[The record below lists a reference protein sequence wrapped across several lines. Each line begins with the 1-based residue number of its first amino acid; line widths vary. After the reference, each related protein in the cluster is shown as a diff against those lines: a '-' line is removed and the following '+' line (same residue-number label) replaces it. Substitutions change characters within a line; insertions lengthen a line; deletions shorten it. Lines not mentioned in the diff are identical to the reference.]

1 MSSNFIRPGSHLSFF
16 LGASTASTAVVLAL
30 PVIYFFGRNQS
41 PPTSSDTCLCSTE
54 LDDDARKG
62 DCEVMEMLFQVDLS
76 KFFIRWGRKY
86 LSDRRRLEEERSR
99 KSQTCRGSNTPNTR
113 QIQDAFE
120 VPTEIPVVLRPLA
133 PEVRTLLQ
141 KYGCERD
148 CLSSSS
154 NDDKVSVRFAL
165 SRALQNGKVLWGH
178 FSRAVIQLDERTV
191 VKLGHNLLLTDADI
205 TAYIQSLTNNIPAPR
220 PLGAISI
227 GKTTYM
233 FMTFIKGS
241 SLDKLWS
248 SLSTEEKISIQD
260 QLDVILEKLRM
271 LPLPSHFLGSG
282 NPPYCID
289 CRMWKRASPQQIENE
304 AQFNEFLI
312 SGNHPPTMGPYIKFV
327 HSMLRSDH
335 RIVMTHGDLHPR
347 NI

>member
-54 LDDDARKG
+54 LNDDARKG
-62 DCEVMEMLFQVDLS
+62 DCEWNRAVDLS

-120 VPTEIPVVLRPLA
+120 VLTEIPVVLRPLA

-154 NDDKVSVRFAL
+154 NDDKVSPIFRV
-165 SRALQNGKVLWGH
+165 SRTIFQ
-178 FSRAVIQLDERTV
+178 
-191 VKLGHNLLLTDADI
+191 
-205 TAYIQSLTNNIPAPR
+205 
-220 PLGAISI
+220 PLGPSEQFLSA
-227 GKTTYM
+227 KRPTY
-233 FMTFIKGS
+233 S
-241 SLDKLWS
+241 
-248 SLSTEEKISIQD
+248 
-260 QLDVILEKLRM
+260 
-271 LPLPSHFLGSG
+271 
-282 NPPYCID
+282 
-289 CRMWKRASPQQIENE
+289 
-304 AQFNEFLI
+304 
-312 SGNHPPTMGPYIKFV
+312 
-327 HSMLRSDH
+327 
-335 RIVMTHGDLHPR
+335 
-347 NI
+347 

>member
-54 LDDDARKG
+54 LNDDARKG
-62 DCEVMEMLFQVDLS
+62 DCEVMEMLFQAADLHANLKWNRAVDLS

-120 VPTEIPVVLRPLA
+120 VLTEIPVVLRPLA

-165 SRALQNGKVLWGH
+165 SRALRNGKVLWGH
-178 FSRAVIQLDERTV
+178 FSRAIIQLDERTV

-205 TAYIQSLTNNIPAPR
+205 TAYIQSLTNDIPAPR

-227 GKTTYM
+227 GKTTYI
-233 FMTFIKGS
+233 FITFIKGS

-248 SLSTEEKISIQD
+248 SLSTEEKIFIQD
-260 QLDVILEKLRM
+260 QLDIILEKLRM

-289 CRMWKRASPQQIENE
+289 CRI
-304 AQFNEFLI
+304 
-312 SGNHPPTMGPYIKFV
+312 
-327 HSMLRSDH
+327 
-335 RIVMTHGDLHPR
+335 
-347 NI
+347 